1 MLRALNICIRVNCV
15 IEQKKRLLEYERYL
29 KRKGYQQQT
38 IDRYISEV
46 DLFYRKMKKKL
57 NEETIRNYL
66 AEMKVTNRLSSLI
79 RIQSV
84 LKNFYYF
91 LYENELATIVEEN
104 QTLNNIKYIP
114 QKDFQKLIKSI
125 LMKSNKSGKQ
135 NELHLILADRNV
147 SIVLLMGKYGF
158 TLNEVVNLN
167 IEQINFYKRTIFF
180 EKEQVILDR
189 IDMDFLYQYFKS
201 IPPLIRP
208 LIQTKQSFFIAF
220 DNKRM
225 TYLWDYSTNSPKRLS
240 SKAIQKMIKKV
251 GENIGLST
259 ISAQVLRNTAIIAAI
274 KKGVSTNDLQNQFRL
289 TEHGINRYIRNI
301 KKSQV

>member
-104 QTLNNIKYIP
+104 QKLNNIKYIP
-114 QKDFQKLIKSI
+114 QKNFQKLIKSI
-125 LMKSNKSGKQ
+125 LMKSNKSEKQ

-208 LIQTKQSFFIAF
+208 LLQTKQPLFIAF

-289 TEHGINRYIRNI
+289 TEHGINRYKRNI
-301 KKSQV
+301 KKSQL